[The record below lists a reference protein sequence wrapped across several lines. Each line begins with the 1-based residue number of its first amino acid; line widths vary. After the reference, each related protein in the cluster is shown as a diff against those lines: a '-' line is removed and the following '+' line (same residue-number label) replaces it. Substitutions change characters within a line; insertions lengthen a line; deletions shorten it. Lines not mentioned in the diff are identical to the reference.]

1 MAIERW
7 AGSDVGPLF
16 GTAEERRAAVI
27 RADQEQ
33 AASRLERL
41 ASQSSPFTE
50 PEERIRIWE
59 RLHELRL
66 PRSTEHSLVR
76 VIAMQTD
83 LTVQVVQQEQRR
95 RAAAKIP
102 APVVPIAAAPEPEGS
117 AATG

>member
-1 MAIERW
+1 MERW
-7 AGSDVGPLF
+7 TGSDAGPLF
-16 GTAEERRAAVI
+16 GTTEERRAAVI

-66 PRSTEHSLVR
+66 PRSLEHSLVR
-76 VIAMQTD
+76 VIATQTD
-83 LTVQVVQQEQRR
+83 LTVQAVQQEQRR
-95 RAAAKIP
+95 RAAAAVKP
-102 APVVPIAAAPEPEGS
+102 AVATPAS
-117 AATG
+117 AAGEAEGTAVGG

>member
-7 AGSDVGPLF
+7 TGSDVGPLF

-76 VIAMQTD
+76 VIATQTD

-95 RAAAKIP
+95 RAAARIP
-102 APVVPIAAAPEPEGS
+102 VPVAPVVAAPAAEDS